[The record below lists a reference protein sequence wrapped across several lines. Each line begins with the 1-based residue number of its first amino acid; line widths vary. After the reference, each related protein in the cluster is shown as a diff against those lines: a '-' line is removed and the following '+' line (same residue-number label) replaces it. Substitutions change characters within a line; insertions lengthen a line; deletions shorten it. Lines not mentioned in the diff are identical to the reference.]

1 MLFRHHKVIHECIEG
16 IFRGIDV
23 HNICEGKLLFTR
35 NFLLE
40 IKWLYIILSEG
51 RFTNHNPKV

>member
-35 NFLLE
+35 ICFFITDKMAIYNF
-40 IKWLYIILSEG
+40 K
-51 RFTNHNPKV
+51 